1 MCRGYFNPYK
11 DDPNIQICLES
22 ISPSTTSFQYA
33 QTVLYRHIKF
43 VKGRLCIIKDRENR
57 IGKIEI
63 GSEGEGE
70 GKRDGPYSYFTLKN
84 IPLPF

>member
-1 MCRGYFNPYK
+1 MLGINKP
-11 DDPNIQICLES
+11 LHG
-22 ISPSTTSFQYA
+22 SFQYA